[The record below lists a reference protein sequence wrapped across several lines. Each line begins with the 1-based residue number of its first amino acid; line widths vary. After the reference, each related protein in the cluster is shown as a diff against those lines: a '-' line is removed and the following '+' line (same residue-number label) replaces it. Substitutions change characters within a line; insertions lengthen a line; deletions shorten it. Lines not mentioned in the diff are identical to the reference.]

1 MEYVLKATDLRM
13 RQQPALL
20 VMTIDLQNT
29 VRINRIG
36 FDDTVAS
43 LKWHRLFDAWVRL
56 DSFPV
61 FEAKPCRQNV
71 AAWIVGVFGFR
82 GFPGGVPKT
91 PKEPPW
97 DRGLVAPPEL
107 A

>member
-1 MEYVLKATDLRM
+1 VEYVLKATDLRM

-29 VRINRIG
+29 VRINRID
-36 FDDTVAS
+36 FDDTVAF

-82 GFPGGVPKT
+82 ASREVCPKHRKSRRET
-91 PKEPPW
+91 AGW
-97 DRGLVAPPEL
+97 
-107 A
+107 